1 MAKKR
6 REYYDPREKLLASL
20 NLKNLKRACIVR
32 SIPFRDITILD
43 FLQLQSW
50 VYKNFSNPTDPTLLE
65 EFDNWYEKEL
75 LDEGIIEDK
84 LHVDLKFG
92 YYSYDEAGNRKD
104 KKRNSLIVGMVKS
117 DKEKAQFKPRKG
129 SRKEL
134 AFSLFSQ
141 GLKTSEVI
149 EGVWEVYPDV
159 AEGSIK
165 VWGSQYRKRQK
176 LINKIDHGQEVS

>member
-6 REYYDPREKLLASL
+6 KSYYDPREKLLASL
-20 NLKNLKRACIVR
+20 NVKNLKRACIVR
-32 SIPFRDITILD
+32 GIPFRDITILD
-43 FLQLQSW
+43 FLQMQSW
-50 VYKNFSNPTDPTLLE
+50 IFKNFDNPTDPTLLE
-65 EFDNWYEKEL
+65 EFDVWYEAEL
-75 LDEGIIEDK
+75 LAEGLIEEK

-92 YYSYDEAGNRKD
+92 YYSYDNDGNRKD
-104 KKRNSLIVGMVKS
+104 KKRNPLIVGNNKS
-117 DKEKAQFKPRKG
+117 DKEKAQFKPKRG

-141 GLKTSEVI
+141 GLKTAEVI

-165 VWGSQYRKRQK
+165 VWGSAYRKRQK
-176 LINKIDHGQEVS
+176 LIEKIDNGTKD